1 MEAVGPGNQRRKE
14 YRLSQYVAIGEL
26 AVALPLY
33 GIYLLPFRAAA
44 DGSQETIPVLMAALC
59 VAFLLLPI
67 IALAGVSRPAWWG
80 YLAMGLFPAVAGV
93 VFGVTAMPLVQY
105 LYGLAPQ
112 FTAVYVAIINAGVS
126 VLSAYLYRAEKE

>member
-1 MEAVGPGNQRRKE
+1 MEATGPKHQERRE
-14 YRLSQYVAIGEL
+14 FRLSQYVAIGEL

-44 DGSQETIPVLMAALC
+44 DGSQETFPIAMAVLS

-67 IALAGVSRPAWWG
+67 IALAGVSRAAWWG

-105 LYGLAPQ
+105 LYGFAPQ
-112 FTAVYVAIINAGVS
+112 FATVYIAIINAGVS
-126 VLSAYLYRAEKE
+126 VLSAYLYRAEKA